1 MSGSIWVLRWGHRKE
16 RDKRV
21 TTHVGLVARAFGAR
35 GMYLA
40 GEDDKKVIRS
50 LQRVTEEWGGPFDV
64 QYVEEWRKLMKDWKK
79 RGKIVHLT
87 MYGVPVDDVAPK
99 LREEL
104 EHGDLLVFV
113 GAEKVPR
120 EVYEIADYNVAVG
133 NQPHSEIAALAILL
147 DRIFQGK
154 ELRRDFKGW
163 KRKIIPQAKGK
174 QVVQKKKV

>member
-1 MSGSIWVLRWGHRKE
+1 MLRWGHRKD

-35 GMYLA
+35 GMFLA
-40 GEDDKKVIRS
+40 GEKDEKVIDS
-50 LQRVTEEWGGPFDV
+50 LRRVTEEWGGPFEV
-64 QYVEEWRKLMKDWKK
+64 QYVSEWRKLMRDWKN

-87 MYGVPVDDVAPK
+87 MYGIPVDDVAPQ

-104 EHGDLLVFV
+104 KTGDLLVFV

-120 EVYEIADYNVAVG
+120 EVYDMSDYNVAVG

-154 ELRRDFKGW
+154 ELKREFEGW

-174 QVVQKKKV
+174 QVVQKKKI